1 MTKIFGIIG
10 WSGSGKTDIVCRVIK
25 YLKKKNV
32 CVSSIKHTH
41 HDFQVDKPGKDS
53 FEQLS
58 AGSNEVL
65 IYSEKKWALVSSLQ
79 TKKIKLEEIITK
91 FSKQTE
97 LIILEGLK
105 FSKIPKIEKFL

>member
-53 FEQLS
+53 YEQLS

-79 TKKIKLEEIITK
+79 TKN
-91 FSKQTE
+91 SNR
-97 LIILEGLK
+97 
-105 FSKIPKIEKFL
+105 